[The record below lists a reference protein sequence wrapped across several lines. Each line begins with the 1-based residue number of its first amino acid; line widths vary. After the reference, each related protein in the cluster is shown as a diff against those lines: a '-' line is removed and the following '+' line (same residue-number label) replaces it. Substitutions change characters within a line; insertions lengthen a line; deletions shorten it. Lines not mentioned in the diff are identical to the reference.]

1 VAAEVNYGPAN
12 HNAIISSGLME
23 KESILGE
30 RLPGDRVRCHV
41 CQWRCLINPG
51 KMGVCRVYT
60 NRDGTLYSMNYGEV
74 SSVAADPIEKKPL
87 FHFFPATRVL
97 SLGTWDCNF
106 HCQDCQNWEISC
118 VDIPTT
124 SQYLS
129 PEQEIELA
137 KRYNCSGVAWT
148 YNEPTIWFEYTLDS
162 AKLAKQN
169 GLYTV
174 YVTNGYA
181 TSEALDTIGPYL
193 DAWRVDVKGFTD
205 AFYRWLAKIS
215 HWRGILEVA
224 KRAKEK
230 WDMHVEVVTNIIP
243 TMNDDEEQLRGIATW
258 IRDDLGEL
266 TPWHV
271 TRFHPMHNLTYLPPT
286 PVSTL
291 ERACRI
297 GKEAGLKFVYLGNVP
312 GHESENTVCYSC
324 GNLNVRRI
332 GYDTEVIG
340 LDDSK
345 CKFCGAELNF
355 RTKLK
360 AIPGPPMGK
369 ELHPIAKLARE
380 TVESYIREGKRPP
393 PVELTPEMSERAG
406 VFVSIHKHGE
416 LRGCI
421 GTFEPAQ
428 ANVAEEIIANAIS
441 SSTRDPRFPPVTEA
455 ELNELQYKVDIL
467 TRPEPVKD
475 ISELDHKKYGVI
487 VESGFR
493 RGLLLPD
500 LEGVDSVEEQIA
512 ICRLKA
518 GIGRNERVDL
528 YRFEVRRFK

>member
-1 VAAEVNYGPAN
+1 
-12 HNAIISSGLME
+12 ME
-23 KESILGE
+23 KEAILYE
-30 RLPGDRVRCHV
+30 ELPGDRVRCHV

-51 KMGVCRVYT
+51 KMGVCRMYT
-60 NRDGTLYSMNYGEV
+60 NRDGKLYSMNYGEV

-87 FHFFPATRVL
+87 FHFFPGTRVL
-97 SLGTWDCNF
+97 SLGTWGCNF
-106 HCQDCQNWEISC
+106 HCKDCQNWEISC

-129 PEQEIELA
+129 PEQEIELTR
-137 KRYNCSGVAWT
+137 KYNCSGLAWT

-181 TSEALDTIGPYL
+181 TPEALDTIGPYL

-205 AFYRWLAKIS
+205 GFYSQLAKIS

-224 KRAKEK
+224 ERAKEK

-243 TMNDDEEQLRGIATW
+243 TMNEDEEQLRGIATW
-258 IRDDLGEL
+258 IRDNLGEL

-297 GKEAGLKFVYLGNVP
+297 GKQAGLKFVYLGNVP

-332 GYDTEVIG
+332 GYATEVIG

-355 RTKLK
+355 RTGLK
-360 AIPGPPMGK
+360 AVSVLPMSE
-369 ELHPIAKLARE
+369 ELHPIAKLAKE
-380 TVESYIREGKRPP
+380 TVESYVRHGKRPEP
-393 PVELTPEMSERAG
+393 GELTPEMSERAG
-406 VFVSIHKHGE
+406 VFVSIHEHGQ

-421 GTFEPAQ
+421 GTFEPVQ

-441 SSTRDPRFPPVTEA
+441 SATRDPRFPPVTA
-455 ELNELQYKVDIL
+455 DELGDLEYKVDIL
-467 TRPEPVKD
+467 TQPEPVKD
-475 ISELDHKKYGVI
+475 VSELDAKRYGVI
-487 VESGFR
+487 VGSGFR

-500 LEGVDSVEEQIA
+500 LEGVDSVEEQIS

-518 GIGRNERVDL
+518 GIDPNEPVDL